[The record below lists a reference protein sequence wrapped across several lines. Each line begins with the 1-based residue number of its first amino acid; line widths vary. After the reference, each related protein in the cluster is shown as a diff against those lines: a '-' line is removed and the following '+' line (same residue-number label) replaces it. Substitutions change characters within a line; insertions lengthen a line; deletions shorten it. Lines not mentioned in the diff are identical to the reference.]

1 MLNIPI
7 GGQIWSGF
15 EEEVHAEKAL
25 PLCKFLKLT
34 FQNTDFAQ
42 GFCWQRGSPQP
53 GGQDS
58 VTTLK
63 ASISPPPF
71 IPIPDSESP
80 GISKQAHLTAH
91 GPLIPWHAKEN
102 LTK

>member
-7 GGQIWSGF
+7 SGQIWSGF
-15 EEEVHAEKAL
+15 EEEVYAEKAL
-25 PLCKFLKLT
+25 LLGKLLKLT

-58 VTTLK
+58 VATLE
-63 ASISPPPF
+63 ALISPPPF
-71 IPIPDSESP
+71 VPTPDSESP
-80 GISKQAHLTAH
+80 GTSKQAHVTAH
-91 GPLIPWHAKEN
+91 G
-102 LTK
+102 